1 MKNNLLFALALAA
14 STLVV
19 AGCCGDKTDS
29 WSVRM
34 ADSEMA
40 RNPES
45 WMLDFSKQ
53 PKWNYCP
60 GMENHL
66 FLRLYEATGNQKYF
80 DYVKAY
86 CDSMVLN
93 NGDSIRT
100 YRMAK
105 YNIDLV
111 AGGRMLI
118 AMHQLTGEEKY
129 KAAADLLRQQMRSHP
144 RTSEGG
150 FWHKSI
156 YPHQMWLDGIFM
168 ASPFLAEYGKVY
180 GDTTLYDEVAHQIT
194 LIAQHTRDSATG
206 LLYHGWDESRE
217 QRWSNPQTGCSPNFW
232 SRSMGWYMMALVD
245 VLELLPEQHPR
256 RAEIV
261 GILQNL
267 SEALAKQQDPATK
280 TWYQVTNM
288 GGREGNYLESSG
300 TTMFGYAWAKASKH
314 GWLDKSWQAKAQE
327 VFDGVLTTFIHVNAD
342 STISIAQGC
351 IVSGLGGEGHYRDG
365 SYEYYIGEKVRD
377 NDPKAVVP
385 FALMAMELGR

>member
-1 MKNNLLFALALAA
+1 
-14 STLVV
+14 
-19 AGCCGDKTDS
+19 
-29 WSVRM
+29 M
-34 ADSEMA
+34 ANSEMV

-60 GMENHL
+60 GMETQM
-66 FLRLYEATGNQKYF
+66 FLRLYEATGNQQYF
-80 DYVKAY
+80 DYVKGY

-118 AMHQLTGEEKY
+118 AMHRLTGEAKY
-129 KAAADLLRQQMRSHP
+129 KAAADLLRQQMRTHP

-150 FWHKSI
+150 FWHKNI

-168 ASPFLAEYGKVY
+168 GSPFLAEYGKVY

-217 QRWSNPQTGCSPNFW
+217 QRWSDPQTGCSPNFW

-280 TWYQVTNM
+280 MWYQVTNM

-300 TTMFGYAWAKASKH
+300 TTMFGYAWAKAVKH

-327 VFDGVLTTFIHVNAD
+327 VFDGVLKTFITVNPD
-342 STISIAQGC
+342 STISITQGC

-365 SYEYYIGEKVRD
+365 SYEYYVGEKVRD

-385 FALMAMELGR
+385 FTLMAMELGK